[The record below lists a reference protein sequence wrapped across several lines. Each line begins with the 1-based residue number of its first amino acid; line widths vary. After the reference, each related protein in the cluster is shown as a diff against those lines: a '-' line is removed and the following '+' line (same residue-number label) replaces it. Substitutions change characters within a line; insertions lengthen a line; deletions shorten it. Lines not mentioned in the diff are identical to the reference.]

1 MSYPPM
7 GAGTVGRLDGRVA
20 VVTGGGG
27 GIGEAYCRRFV
38 EEGAK
43 VAVVDIGREQGQEV
57 ADALGDAAVYVHC
70 DIADEGSVDACRDTV
85 LEAFGTVDV
94 LVNNAALYGE
104 LDLGDNS
111 VDYLRHVYDVNVI
124 GQWLMCRAFA
134 PTMVRKGR
142 GRIINIGSIAG
153 YLPLGALGG
162 PGDPATW
169 SLGSYAYQQT
179 KFAVLGLTRQLAGE
193 LGKYGVTANTIA
205 PGLVMTPATDKQVP
219 GGFDQVFAD
228 MSAAKR
234 NSQAEDMCGPVLFL
248 ASDDSAMV
256 NGQVICVDGGNVM
269 PA

>member
-1 MSYPPM
+1 MS
-7 GAGTVGRLDGRVA
+7 GRLEGKIA

-38 EEGAK
+38 EEGAR
-43 VAVVDIGREQGQEV
+43 VAVVDIGREQGEEV
-57 ADALGDAAVYVHC
+57 AAALGDAATFVGC
-70 DIADEGSVDACRDTV
+70 DIADEQSVDACRDTV
-85 LEAFGTVDV
+85 LEALGTVDI
-94 LVNNAALYGE
+94 LVNNAAVYGE
-104 LDLGDNS
+104 LDLSDQS

-134 PTMVRKGR
+134 PTMVRKGW

-153 YLPLGALGG
+153 YLPLGALG
-162 PGDPATW
+162 PAGDPAAW
-169 SLGSYAYQQT
+169 SLSSFAYQQT

-193 LGKYGVTANTIA
+193 LGKYGVTANTVA
-205 PGLVMTPATDKQVP
+205 PGLVMTAATDKQVP

-234 NSQAEDMCGPVLFL
+234 NSEAEDMCGPVLFL

-256 NGQVICVDGGNVM
+256 NGQVICVDGGTVM

>member
-1 MSYPPM
+1 MSD
-7 GAGTVGRLDGRVA
+7 ASRRLDGLVA
-20 VVTGGGG
+20 VITGGGG
-27 GIGEAYCRRFV
+27 GIGEAYCHRFV
-38 EEGAK
+38 AEGAK
-43 VAVVDIGREQGQEV
+43 VAVVDIGREQGESV
-57 ADALGDAAVYVHC
+57 AEQFGDDAVFVHC
-70 DIADEGSVDACRDTV
+70 DISDEGSVDACRNLV
-85 LEAFGTVDV
+85 LEAFGTVDI
-94 LVNNAALYGE
+94 LVNNAAIYGE
-104 LDLGDNS
+104 LDMGDNS
-111 VDYLRHVYDVNVI
+111 VEYLRQVYDVNVI

-134 PTMVRKGR
+134 PTMVKKGR

-153 YLPLGALGG
+153 YLPLGALGS
-162 PGDPATW
+162 PGDPETW

-228 MSAAKR
+228 MSATKR
-234 NSQAEDMCGPVLFL
+234 NSQAEDMCGPVVFL

>member
-1 MSYPPM
+1 VS
-7 GAGTVGRLDGRVA
+7 GRLEGRVA

-27 GIGEAYCRRFV
+27 GLGEAYCRRFAD
-38 EEGAK
+38 EGAR
-43 VAVVDIGREQGQEV
+43 VAVVDIGREQGAAV
-57 ADALGDAAVYVHC
+57 ADALGDAARFVCC
-70 DIADEGSVDACRDTV
+70 DIADESSVDSCRDEV
-85 LEAFGTVDV
+85 LDTFGTVDI
-94 LVNNAALYGE
+94 LVNNAAVYGD

-111 VDYLRHVYDVNVI
+111 VAYLRHVYDVNVI
-124 GQWLMCRAFA
+124 GQWLMARAFA

-153 YLPLGALGG
+153 YLPLGALGDR
-162 PGDPATW
+162 GDPDTW

-193 LGKYGVTANTIA
+193 LGKYGVTVNTIA

-234 NSQAEDMCGPVLFL
+234 NCEVEDLCGPVLFL
-248 ASDDSAMV
+248 AGDDSAMV
-256 NGQVICVDGGNVM
+256 NGQTICVDGGNVM
-269 PA
+269 AV

>member
-1 MSYPPM
+1 M
-7 GAGTVGRLDGRVA
+7 TGRLAGQVA

-38 EEGAK
+38 AEGAK
-43 VAVVDIGREQGQEV
+43 VAVVDIGREQGTRV
-57 ADALGDAAVYVHC
+57 AEALADDAVFVET
-70 DIADEGSVDACRDTV
+70 DISDEASVDACRDAV
-85 LEAFGTVDV
+85 LDAFGTVDV

-104 LDLGDNS
+104 LDVSNNS
-111 VDYLRHVYDVNVI
+111 VDYLRHVYDINVI
-124 GQWLMCRAFA
+124 GQWLMARAFA
-134 PTMVRKGR
+134 PTMVQKGR

-153 YLPLGALGG
+153 YLPLGALG
-162 PGDPATW
+162 PAGDPQGW
-169 SLGSYAYQQT
+169 SLGSFAYQQT

-219 GGFDQVFAD
+219 AGFDQVFAD

-248 ASDDSAMV
+248 AGDESAMV

>member
-1 MSYPPM
+1 MSDFQ
-7 GAGTVGRLDGRVA
+7 GRLDGRVA
-20 VVTGGGG
+20 VITGGGG

-38 EEGAK
+38 DEGAR
-43 VAVVDIGREQGQEV
+43 VAVVDIGREQGLSV
-57 ADALGDAAVYVHC
+57 AESLGDDAVFVQC
-70 DIADEGSVDACRDTV
+70 DIADEASVDACRDAV
-85 LEAFGTVDV
+85 LDAFGTVDV

-111 VDYLRHVYDVNVI
+111 VEYLRHVYDVNVI

-134 PTMVRKGR
+134 PTMVRKGC

-162 PGDPATW
+162 PGDPETW
-169 SLGSYAYQQT
+169 SLSSYSYQQT
-179 KFAVLGLTRQLAGE
+179 KFAILGLTRQLAGE
-193 LGKYGVTANTIA
+193 LGKYGVTANTVA

-228 MSAAKR
+228 MSATKR
-234 NSQAEDMCGPVLFL
+234 NSQAEDMCGPVVFL

-256 NGQVICVDGGNVM
+256 NGQVLCVDGGNVM
-269 PA
+269 PT

>member
-1 MSYPPM
+1 M
-7 GAGTVGRLDGRVA
+7 TGRFEGHVA

-27 GIGEAYCRRFV
+27 GIGEVYCRRFV
-38 EEGAK
+38 EEGAR
-43 VAVVDIGREQGQEV
+43 VAVIDIGREQGTAV
-57 ADALGDAAVYVHC
+57 AGWLGDNAVFVHC
-70 DIADEGSVDACRDTV
+70 DIADEASVEVCRDEV
-85 LEAFGTVDV
+85 LDTFGTVDV

-104 LDLGDNS
+104 LDLADQS

-153 YLPLGALGG
+153 YLPLGTLSG
-162 PGDPATW
+162 PGDPAAW
-169 SLGSYAYQQT
+169 SLGSFAYQQT

-193 LGKYGVTANTIA
+193 LGKYGVTANTVA

-219 GGFDQVFAD
+219 VGFDRIFAD
-228 MSAAKR
+228 MSASKR
-234 NSQAEDMCGPVLFL
+234 NSRAEDMCGPVLFL